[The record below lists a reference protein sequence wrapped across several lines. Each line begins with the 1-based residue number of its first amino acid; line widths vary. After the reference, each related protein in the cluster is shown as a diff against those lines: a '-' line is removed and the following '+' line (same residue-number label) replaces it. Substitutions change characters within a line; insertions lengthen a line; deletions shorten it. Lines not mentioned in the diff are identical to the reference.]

1 MSSHF
6 SGKLRPQS
14 ADFWDVWARLRLF
27 ECSLNG
33 ISEREAGRH

>member
-14 ADFWDVWARLRLF
+14 ADFWDVWARLR
-27 ECSLNG
+27 
-33 ISEREAGRH
+33 